1 MKLSSKLTLAM
12 GIVILLLGG
21 AGVFGLIQLNSFNK
35 EIREIVDG
43 WMPRSIQA
51 EGLTA
56 TSTNFR
62 LHQVQTVTATTAR
75 GKREYE
81 TLMQGDA
88 NTLVENAKALQASL
102 DTEESARLYEGIKT
116 AWYKYMETSERIATL
131 ASENRVEEAMS
142 ILENQ
147 GQTEYRAVA
156 AELKKMA
163 EFQVAGA
170 NAAAENASALYER
183 ATTVVSSVLA
193 VSVLIGILLAIWI
206 IRNTLGQ
213 LGKDPGELQLLAKD
227 VAGGNLEIKKDAK
240 AVGVYAE
247 ILTMVDSLK
256 EHIQNAERET
266 ANARE
271 AMAKADEASKDA
283 QAKRDNIM
291 LAAERLEEVASI
303 VSSAS
308 TQLAAQ
314 IEQSDR
320 GAAEQA
326 NRVSETATAM
336 NEMNATVVEVA
347 RNAGTAAEMSATTRE
362 KAEQGARVVSEAVNG
377 IRQVQ
382 EVSLALKDDMSKLSE
397 NAQAISQIMAVISD
411 IADQT
416 NLLALNA
423 AIEAARAGEAGR
435 GFAVVADEVRNL
447 AEKTMAS
454 TTDVGNAIKT
464 IQDSVTKSMN
474 QMDHAVTMVEQ
485 ATELATSSG
494 EALEEIV
501 SMVDSTADQVHGI
514 ATASEEQSA
523 SSEEITRSID
533 QVRTISSETAQAMQE
548 AAKAVSDLANQ
559 AQVLAS
565 LIDDMK
571 NS

>member
-1 MKLSSKLTLAM
+1 MKLSSKLTMAM
-12 GIVILLLGG
+12 GIAVLLLGG
-21 AGVFGLIQLNSFNK
+21 AGVFGLIQLNAFNK

-43 WMPRSIQA
+43 WMPRAIQA
-51 EGLTA
+51 EGLNN

-62 LHQVQTVTATTAR
+62 LHQVQTVTATSASS
-75 GKREYE
+75 KREYE

-88 NTLVENAKALQASL
+88 KELVENAQALQASL
-102 DTEESARLYEGIKT
+102 DTDDSKRLYEALKT
-116 AWYKYMETSERIATL
+116 AWYKYVETSDRIMDL
-131 ASENRVEEAMS
+131 ANSARVEEAMH
-142 ILENQ
+142 LLQNQ
-147 GQTEYRAVA
+147 GQVEYRKVRDA
-156 AELKKMA
+156 LQDMA
-163 EFQVAGA
+163 QLQITGA
-170 NAAAENASALYER
+170 DAAATNANALYER
-183 ATTVVSSVLA
+183 ATTVVSAVLA
-193 VSVLIGILLAIWI
+193 VAVLISILLTIWI
-206 IRNTLGQ
+206 IRNTIAQ

-227 VAGGNLEIKKDAK
+227 VAGGNLDIKKDSK

-247 ILTMVDSLK
+247 ILTMVESLK